1 MQSAGVEYQD
11 LQSDY
16 CLFAWLS
23 FRPFGANR
31 NSVFCRQGFTPPAYH
46 LSSLRDFACRN
57 WRVRCCHR
65 SRPSVGHDLRLIKC
79 RPFGTWPA
87 GHKFRVA
94 LRHCERSEAVH
105 ICFRLMK
112 ICFPFLR
119 DAKYCVS
126 TQLRPLSHILPFQF
140 VEKQLI
146 IVTSNFGLSYTAKLD
161 IIHYKPI
168 IYTYPLPIE
177 IPIHFGYIPRR
188 NYSLKCRKYAL
199 ANPC

>member
-1 MQSAGVEYQD
+1 MRFYSVGRDVARNASTTIVLSYSPNLMRTKLHTVASLSTAWMYSATVPVQADLQSAGVEYQD

-23 FRPFGANR
+23 FRSLGANR

-46 LSSLRDFACRN
+46 PPSLRDFACRS
-57 WRVRCCHR
+57 WHVRCCHR

-119 DAKYCVS
+119 DAKCCVS
-126 TQLRPLSHILPFQF
+126 TQLRPLSHI
-140 VEKQLI
+140 
-146 IVTSNFGLSYTAKLD
+146 
-161 IIHYKPI
+161 
-168 IYTYPLPIE
+168 
-177 IPIHFGYIPRR
+177 
-188 NYSLKCRKYAL
+188 
-199 ANPC
+199 